1 MIRHNLQ
8 KVSPPWLWKLFQ
20 LSKSAVPFATLDVL
34 EKLARRIPAQ
44 LDFIYKIQR
53 SRFNTDRNR
62 RKGTSLSSTKMTS
75 QRGKVKR
82 VLVIAHYYFASPEY
96 WKPGCGNFFYEIYA
110 SAIDKYGFENV
121 EVFSVIEAEP
131 EEQWLSRLT
140 IELGREFDMFLVFG
154 ELSPHSNTDWDWDA
168 YLDSIRKTWSGLAFF
183 VVFDSVWRQTLLK
196 IDRLVSIDKNVR
208 VITIDRDV
216 RNYLSKP
223 LQVLGPLFLP
233 ISVSSRELIS
243 SKVQNSITSEDF
255 SLSFHGK
262 LYPYRIVQ
270 IGKMEKLGIR
280 IEVNRSNSSVQR
292 DYPAYIQDLNSSGL
306 VLCLSRA
313 NAQNINQLKCRIL
326 EASLFG
332 GIVLTDEK
340 SLIGQ
345 FFPKGD
351 FFYFRSTRHLRKIL
365 TAISQHPEKVVEM
378 RESARSHA
386 EYIANQYFWEKI
398 EQISL

>member
-8 KVSPPWLWKLFQ
+8 KVLPPCLWKLLK
-20 LSKSAVPFATLDVL
+20 LSKSAVPFAVLDAL
-34 EKLARRIPAQ
+34 EKLARRIPVQ

-53 SRFNTDRNR
+53 SQFNTDRDR
-62 RKGTSLSSTKMTS
+62 RTGILFSSINLTR

-82 VLVIAHYYFASPEY
+82 VLVIAHYYFAGPEY

-110 SAIDKYGFENV
+110 SAIDRYGFENV
-121 EVFSVIEAEP
+121 EVFSVSESEP
-131 EEQWLSRLT
+131 GEQWLSRLT
-140 IELGREFDMFLVFG
+140 IELERGFDIFLGFG
-154 ELSPHSNTDWDWDA
+154 ELNPNSDTDWDWDA
-168 YLDSIRKTWSGLAFF
+168 NLDSIRKTWGGLAIF

-196 IDRLVSIDKNVR
+196 IDRLVSIDENVR

-223 LQVLGPLFLP
+223 LQVLGPLFMP
-233 ISVSSRELIS
+233 ISLLSRELIS
-243 SKVQNSITSEDF
+243 NKVPNSIASEDF

-262 LYPYRIVQ
+262 LYPYRVVQ
-270 IGKMEKLGIR
+270 IGKIEKFGIR
-280 IEVNRSNSSVQR
+280 IEVNRSNSGKQR
-292 DYPAYIQDLNSSGL
+292 DYPTYIQDLNSAGL

-326 EASLFG
+326 EAALFG

-340 SLIGQ
+340 RLIGQ

-351 FFYFRSTRHLRKIL
+351 FFYFRSTRHLRRIL
-365 TAISQHPEKVVEM
+365 TTISHSPEKIIEM
-378 RESARSHA
+378 RESARVHA
-386 EYIANQYFWEKI
+386 NYISNQYFWEKI